1 MCLKLDTEPLQ
12 GLENVLE
19 TDLAQMQKPQPVN
32 PELPSWPVSAFL
44 HMQNNFSVNNVL
56 SRTATVHHAILDDAS
71 VMSEDDHPTRPD
83 SPGGAGMG
91 GACAISCLGSSGLHL
106 REALLGAGRGPVLQ
120 LGSGGCKSIFTSD
133 ASISTGAEEAF
144 FLCST
149 KVNSQYVLSTTSPP
163 LVQFVKRLP
172 GRIGV
177 FLDYDNGAVSFSDVS
192 GSSLIYSSLPSAF
205 SSPLIP
211 FLCLKSP

>member
-83 SPGGAGMG
+83 SPGGG
-91 GACAISCLGSSGLHL
+91 GD
-106 REALLGAGRGPVLQ
+106 GRGVCHILPGE
-120 LGSGGCKSIFTSD
+120 LGP
-133 ASISTGAEEAF
+133 
-144 FLCST
+144 
-149 KVNSQYVLSTTSPP
+149 SPP
-163 LVQFVKRLP
+163 
-172 GRIGV
+172 GGI
-177 FLDYDNGAVSFSDVS
+177 A
-192 GSSLIYSSLPSAF
+192 GSWTWPSPPAGF
-205 SSPLIP
+205 WGL
-211 FLCLKSP
+211 

>member
-1 MCLKLDTEPLQ
+1 MD
-12 GLENVLE
+12 
-19 TDLAQMQKPQPVN
+19 
-32 PELPSWPVSAFL
+32 
-44 HMQNNFSVNNVL
+44 NVL
-56 SRTATVHHAILDDAS
+56 SLTTIVHHAILDDESALF
-71 VMSEDDHPTRPD
+71 EDDHPIASRQPQCG
-83 SPGGAGMG
+83 SCIVSWGAWGFTSG
-91 GACAISCLGSSGLHL
+91 RHYWELDVAQSSSWVLG
-106 REALLGAGRGPVLQ
+106 V
-120 LGSGGCKSIFTSD
+120 CKSIFTSD
-133 ASISTGAEEAF
+133 TSISIGAEEAF

-163 LVQFVKRLP
+163 LVQFVERPP

-177 FLDYDNGAVSFSDVS
+177 FLDYDDGAVSFSDVF

>member
-44 HMQNNFSVNNVL
+44 HMQNNCSVNNVL

-83 SPGGAGMG
+83 SPGGG
-91 GACAISCLGSSGLHL
+91 GV
-106 REALLGAGRGPVLQ
+106 GAGRVPYPAWGARA
-120 LGSGGCKSIFTSD
+120 FTSGRHCWELD
-133 ASISTGAEEAF
+133 VAQSS
-144 FLCST
+144 SW
-149 KVNSQYVLSTTSPP
+149 VL
-163 LVQFVKRLP
+163 
-172 GRIGV
+172 
-177 FLDYDNGAVSFSDVS
+177 GAVKASSQVMPVS
-192 GSSLIYSSLPSAF
+192 VLV
-205 SSPLIP
+205 
-211 FLCLKSP
+211 LKKHFFCVRQR